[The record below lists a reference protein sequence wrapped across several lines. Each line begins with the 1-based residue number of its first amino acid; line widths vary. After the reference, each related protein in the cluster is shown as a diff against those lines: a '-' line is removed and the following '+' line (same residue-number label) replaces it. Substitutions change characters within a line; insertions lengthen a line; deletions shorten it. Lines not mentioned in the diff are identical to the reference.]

1 VDDLLPK
8 KRQELK
14 VMQEIAELEDKKL
27 KERKLT
33 TSAKASASLA
43 ITNIKQILE
52 EFDAQVIKDTDQ
64 LRRYITNKL
73 VQISNCG
80 VSKEELRALELLG
93 KISDIGL
100 FVEKSEIKVTH
111 TTSATLEASI
121 KERIGRLMEM
131 SKKDEGRVEEVI
143 EDAEYEE
150 VPEDET
156 DDEELE
162 E

>member
-1 VDDLLPK
+1 
-8 KRQELK
+8 
-14 VMQEIAELEDKKL
+14 MQEIAELEDKKL

-33 TSAKASASLA
+33 NSAKASASLA

-100 FVEKSEIKVTH
+100 FVEKSEIKITH
-111 TTSATLEASI
+111 TSSATLEASI

-131 SKKDEGRVEEVI
+131 SKKDEGKVEEVI

-150 VPEDET
+150 VS

>member
-1 VDDLLPK
+1 M
-8 KRQELK
+8 REL
-14 VMQEIAELEDKKL
+14 AALEDQK
-27 KERKLT
+27 
-33 TSAKASASLA
+33 AKARKANSSEKIGSSLA
-43 ITNIKQILE
+43 ITNIKRVLE
-52 EFDAQVIKDTDQ
+52 ELDVQVVKDTDQ

-73 VQISNCG
+73 IQISNCG

-111 TTSATLEASI
+111 TTSAALESSI

-131 SKKDEGRVEEVI
+131 SKKEEVKEEVI

-150 VPEDET
+150 VADDASEEGEEG
-156 DDEELE
+156 DEENDRENE

>member
-1 VDDLLPK
+1 
-8 KRQELK
+8 
-14 VMQEIAELEDKKL
+14 MQEIAELEDKKL

-111 TTSATLEASI
+111 TTSAALESSI

>member
-1 VDDLLPK
+1 
-8 KRQELK
+8 
-14 VMQEIAELEDKKL
+14 MQEIAELEDKKL

-100 FVEKSEIKVTH
+100 FVEKSEIKITH
-111 TTSATLEASI
+111 TSSATLEASI

-150 VPEDET
+150 VPEYEEVLENET

>member
-1 VDDLLPK
+1 
-8 KRQELK
+8 
-14 VMQEIAELEDKKL
+14 MQEIAELEDKKL

-111 TTSATLEASI
+111 TTSAALESSI
-121 KERIGRLMEM
+121 KERISRLMEM
-131 SKKDEGRVEEVI
+131 SKKEEVKEEVI

-150 VPEDET
+150 VPEYEEVLEDET

>member
-1 VDDLLPK
+1 
-8 KRQELK
+8 
-14 VMQEIAELEDKKL
+14 MQEIAELEDKKL

-131 SKKDEGRVEEVI
+131 SKKDEGKVEEVI

-150 VPEDET
+150 VPEDAT

-162 E
+162 G

>member
-1 VDDLLPK
+1 
-8 KRQELK
+8 
-14 VMQEIAELEDKKL
+14 MQEIAELEDKKL

-33 TSAKASASLA
+33 NSAKASASLA

-100 FVEKSEIKVTH
+100 FVEKSEIKITH
-111 TTSATLEASI
+111 TSSATLEASI

-131 SKKDEGRVEEVI
+131 SKKDEGKVEEVI

-150 VPEDET
+150 VS

-162 E
+162 G

>member
-1 VDDLLPK
+1 
-8 KRQELK
+8 
-14 VMQEIAELEDKKL
+14 MQEIAELEDKKL

-100 FVEKSEIKVTH
+100 FVEKSEIKITH
-111 TTSATLEASI
+111 TSSATLEASI

-150 VPEDET
+150 VPEDEEMPEDET

>member
-1 VDDLLPK
+1 
-8 KRQELK
+8 
-14 VMQEIAELEDKKL
+14 MQEIAELEDKKL

-131 SKKDEGRVEEVI
+131 SKKDEGKVEEVI

-150 VPEDET
+150 VPEDAT